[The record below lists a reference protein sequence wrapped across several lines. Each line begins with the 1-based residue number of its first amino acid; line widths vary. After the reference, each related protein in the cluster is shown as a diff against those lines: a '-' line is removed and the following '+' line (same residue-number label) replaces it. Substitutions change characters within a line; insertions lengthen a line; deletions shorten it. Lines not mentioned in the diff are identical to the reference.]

1 MKQKIKELEL
11 SILSDLDIL
20 LKGGLDKEGRHLK
33 EVLEGALEV

>member
-20 LKGGLDKEGRHLK
+20 LKGGLDIKGKALK
-33 EVLEGALEV
+33 AVLEGQLLG